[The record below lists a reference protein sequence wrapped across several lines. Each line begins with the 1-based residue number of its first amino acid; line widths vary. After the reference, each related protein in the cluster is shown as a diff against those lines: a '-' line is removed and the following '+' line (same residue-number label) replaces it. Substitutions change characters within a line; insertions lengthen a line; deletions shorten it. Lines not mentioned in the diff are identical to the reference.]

1 VDIFQHKTNK
11 TTFLWKIQSLSDLED
26 AVGHNDQDMSN
37 IDELLMRGY
46 NGLNEPSNK
55 LEQGGP
61 IIKDKI
67 LFIDTNFNIS
77 QFFIE
82 LFATTPGLERTYVV
96 SRYSMVT
103 KIGELFQTDKVVED
117 VNFIIKNFLK
127 NCGGLFETEIPQ
139 TEIDKTTGETEDDSI

>member
-117 VNFIIKNFLK
+117 VNFFIKNFLK

>member
-1 VDIFQHKTNK
+1 MDIFQHKTNK